1 MNMPKSLRRRGMVLL
16 QTLVISVI
24 LSMIAVMVLKWVL
37 SRYMF
42 AARNYRS
49 TVAKVHSTGWAMQ
62 RFSTWNFNTSAVGSS
77 GSTALDSKTVSFTT
91 SGSGNNMRTF
101 QFQSDQD
108 Q

>member
-1 MNMPKSLRRRGMVLL
+1 MPKSLRRRGMVLL

-49 TVAKVHSTGWAMQ
+49 SVAKVHSTGYAMQ
-62 RFSTWNFNTSAVGSS
+62 RFSAWGLNTSSILSS
-77 GSTALDSKTVSFTT
+77 GSTTIDGKTVTYSTGKNPD
-91 SGSGNNMRTF
+91 GSAMKTF
-101 QFQSDQD
+101 SIASDED

>member
-1 MNMPKSLRRRGMVLL
+1 MVLL

-77 GSTALDSKTVSFTT
+77 GSITMDTKIVTFTT
-91 SGSGNNMRTF
+91 SGSGATMRTF
-101 QFQSDQD
+101 NFRSDQD

>member
-1 MNMPKSLRRRGMVLL
+1 MSKSLRRRGMVLL

-49 TVAKVHSTGWAMQ
+49 TVSKVHSTGWAMQ

-77 GSTALDSKTVSFTT
+77 GSTSIDTKTVTFTT
-91 SGSGNNMRTF
+91 SGSGATMRTF
-101 QFQSDQD
+101 SFQSDQD

>member
-1 MNMPKSLRRRGMVLL
+1 MVLL

-77 GSTALDSKTVSFTT
+77 GSIVIDGQTVTFNT
-91 SGSGNNMRTF
+91 SGPSNAMRTF
-101 QFQSDQD
+101 RYDSDQD